1 MTWAYQTKA
10 ANYITEIDFLFSDGS
25 DYLFSDSTD
34 FVFREYDAD
43 IYDYASKNTATY
55 SYQTKNTASYSYATK
70 N

>member
-1 MTWAYQTKA
+1 MSWEYQTKVA
-10 ANYITEIDFLFSDGS
+10 HYITEIDFLFSDGS

-43 IYDYASKNTATY
+43 IYDYV
-55 SYQTKNTASYSYATK
+55 TKNTASYAYQTK